1 MCLINTKISPT
12 AVMLEGLHFLTTSGL
27 YWETQFSKKKVLFFY
42 NLLKK
47 ALLYDQQ
54 IT

>member
-27 YWETQFSKKKVLFFY
+27 YWETQFSNFM

-47 ALLYDQQ
+47 S
-54 IT
+54 TFV